1 MADTTTQAFIDNLI
15 TVIWNAEDPES
26 VTNEMVA
33 RVFDFLNKGYK
44 NLLTNNSAV
53 ATEQAERQ
61 AADAALQ
68 RTIDTLQL
76 ALQTV
81 TKTAKDAQE
90 AAATNRQSINLILG
104 RNASQAIE
112 NFNEILKFLEGVKDS
127 DSLVNLFDEI
137 RQRLDGFE
145 GEVERLDS
153 IDESHEDRITVL
165 EELYQVVKVYDTLEV
180 DTTTETGIYYYSS
193 SAASSNKNVLIVK
206 SSPGPNIVGGGQG
219 VVVAQ
224 YLFDSDGLKYR
235 TGSRSGRPGSVLIWG
250 EWQGVGQKGAGN
262 LINITELVPP
272 ANGFYDLASAIEAVP
287 ETHRALGRWIT
298 YRLGTGEWETKQFK
312 GSTLSQW
319 ETPGAWEDTG
329 GKGKITGIKLNN
341 QTVNPDA
348 EGVVNITV
356 DEVEVDGTL
365 SPTSTNPVQNNVIT
379 QEINTLKDKTVG
391 GIDPQM
397 NDDGT
402 EIHLAITNTAGVEI
416 AGCDIPVS
424 TGGGGG
430 EQGQTAKIVLTASV
444 DNPVIREGSPVKLN
458 ITYDHQYLGGDQGG
472 ESTGQRA
479 DIEITVKNGAVTTF
493 TTTLTDV
500 APGTLEPLD
509 VTSYIRSGTTDITVK
524 ASVIDPE
531 TGAKRTR
538 QATAQVR
545 AMTLALSSSYSL
557 ANTIAG
563 GGYGPYDTVA
573 IPFTVSGSGSKTVS
587 LYLDGKPFDTKVIN
601 KSGKTN
607 GSFTVPMAGLATGRH
622 NVQMVAELE
631 ASETLTLYSESVFI
645 DLLKS
650 DATGVA
656 PAPFIGAMIIFSD
669 GRIFE
674 GTDYLTPTL
683 EVGQFERLDFDFVVY
698 DPDTTPAEMAVYHDG
713 IASQRKVV
721 PRTVQKYTNRFTE
734 AGTEAM
740 MFKTGE
746 TEYHFNIEVV
756 ESSIDLVETTD
767 SLRVKLSA
775 AGRSNNE
782 GNPGVWEFENV
793 TTDFKGFDWSTNG
806 WTGDALRLTNGASI
820 VINDTPFAKDATATG
835 FTIEAELMCSN
846 VSDRE
851 GVVMECMAEGVGFQM
866 TTEQAK
872 IRVSGGQ
879 ELETKFA
886 PDIPLKIAFVVQSKA
901 DNRLLQLYVNGIRD
915 RALQYQAA
923 ASLMQMNPAKISVN
937 SDAAD
942 VELRNVRIYTRALN
956 DDEILSNYMVDR
968 QTADDMVLLFQKNDI
983 LNDETDEVDID
994 KLRAQGKA
1002 VMRIVGDVDLVNQTN
1017 NKKFEVQADVY
1028 YYSQYGKEY
1037 DFVARNIGLR
1047 IQGTSST
1054 TYPRKN
1060 YRLYFDRVDKYGAT
1074 LEVNGVNVPD
1084 MRYSFKPGARPV
1096 PIFCLKADFSDSS
1109 STHNTGGVR
1118 IVNEIFKRC
1127 GWLTPPQA
1135 AYKGDYD
1142 VRVGVDGFPINLFYD
1157 NDGSGVA
1164 KFLGKYNFN
1173 NEKADSGIVYG
1184 FEGIEGYN
1192 DEATLKGE
1200 RNKCIC
1206 VEFLNNSAA
1215 LCLFGTADM
1224 SNFDNELEFR
1234 FKPDKKWATADEE
1247 DRTAVRRL
1255 WEWIQS
1261 CKGNPA
1267 KFLREYK
1274 DYFGNEAPFAWYV
1287 LTNYFMAVDNRAKNM
1302 MFVTWDGLIW
1312 YIIPYDMD
1320 TLFGERNDSYLK
1332 FDYKID
1338 FDTIDESQGAYCFA
1352 GHDSVLW
1359 ELVRGCPDKLAEV
1372 ARTIRANMS
1381 TEYVLDVFNNQFMGE
1396 WCERIYNKDGEYKY
1410 ITPLLEQG
1418 RDYLYALQGSRYA
1431 HRTYTIVNRFNL
1443 LDSEYCAGTYRDDA
1457 FTVYFSYNF
1466 AADPRSLKITA
1477 AERFC
1482 FAYGYTN
1489 GEPTESGPDYRAEG
1503 PGDEITLKFYQNLII
1518 NDPQNVYG
1526 ASRIQ
1531 GLDLTSV
1538 SHAIVGT
1545 LNLNKCLRLRNLDV
1559 SCSTGQTQLTALIL
1573 DGCRNLRALD
1583 VNGLKGLTSLDLSQN
1598 KKLETLDASTTQLT
1612 NIIFAQGG
1620 TISEAKLPATVQ
1632 TLELRYLQNLAPSA
1646 LTFSGTP
1653 AVTRLVV
1660 DNCPLIDWEALLA
1673 RCPATTYLRV
1683 TGINTSGRGEL
1694 LRKFL
1699 TMKGVDENG
1708 NNVNT
1713 CRLVG
1718 TYQLTK
1724 YLEESEY
1731 NELTAHFPE
1740 LNIKQPE
1747 WTVIKYDETVSDGK
1761 NISNLDNETGYD
1773 YDNEFKPSAHVA
1785 AILAKRH
1792 RVMAKYTDEGEMTV
1806 CPLDDT
1812 DSRRYHDGTEAN
1824 LQGFNHATK
1833 ADEGDVMMYEP
1844 PRWCKGIDD
1853 FINRCHYDCF
1863 SSAKAITQPEGR
1875 KLHAEDMELRDHSA
1889 CRVSSTY
1896 GTLEACLSVYDDYR
1910 VYIAPVSGYKQ
1921 VRWPAV
1927 NSSVYGAVFLDA
1939 EDNVV
1944 GRAAANSGRMT
1955 EESYLFTSVPEGA
1968 VKIAFTCRRDVVFSF
1983 VWLTTSDQID
1993 AIEPDAWKTG
2003 DYLVAVNKAYYGNLQ
2018 IRSINGVSPT
2028 VSTSQSQFADY
2039 CRRRG
2044 KGFTLIT
2051 YNMHRDI
2058 ARLFWATYGNRD
2070 SSAVCGYGSGSNTTL
2085 TGLTAFLGM
2094 KDTIKNPSATLG
2106 AAGGWYYND
2115 TNTLRNAT
2123 SINALGYDNLWGNVA
2138 EWMEGVHSE
2147 YLVYHIADPDSDT
2160 ERKVKSGNV
2169 NDSWIIELH
2178 NGRFMDVVPVVLN
2191 GTETTHYGDKFWCSN
2206 SSARLVLR
2214 SSHNAHTYAG
2224 VSYAY
2229 ANHDSSYTHASCG
2242 SRLAFIGKIVY
2253 TLNVAAFLEAEAIA

>member
-1 MADTTTQAFIDNLI
+1 MADTTQTFIDNLI

-33 RVFDFLNKGYK
+33 RVFDYLNKGYK
-44 NLLTNNSAV
+44 DLLTNNSAV
-53 ATEQAERQ
+53 ATEKSERQ

-68 RTIDTLQL
+68 RTIDTVQL
-76 ALQTV
+76 ALSTV
-81 TKTAKDAQE
+81 QKTAESAQT

-104 RNASQAIE
+104 KNASQAIE
-112 NFNEILKFLEGVKDS
+112 NFNEILAFLEGVKDS
-127 DSLVNLFDEI
+127 DSLVNLLDEI
-137 RQRLDGFE
+137 RQRLDGFD

-153 IDESHEDRITVL
+153 IDEGHEDRITLL
-165 EELYQVVKVYDTLEV
+165 EELYKAIKVSDTL
-180 DTTTETGIYYYSS
+180 DMDATTETGIYYFSPS
-193 SAASSNKNVLIVK
+193 GVTIGNPKNILIVK
-206 SSPGPNIVGGGQG
+206 STPGLRIMGGGTALN
-219 VVVAQ
+219 VAQ
-224 YLFDSDGLKYR
+224 YLFDSDGLQYR
-235 TGSRSGRPGSVLIWG
+235 TGGKSGKPGDVLTWG

-262 LINITELVPP
+262 LINVTELVPL

-287 ETHRALGRWIT
+287 AVLRALGRWIT
-298 YRLGTGEWETKQFK
+298 YRISTSEWETKKFT

-319 ETPGAWEDTG
+319 ETPGAWEDAG

-341 QTVNPDA
+341 QEVAPDA
-348 EGVVNITV
+348 EGVVNITI
-356 DEVEVDGTL
+356 DEVEVDETL
-365 SPTSTNPVQNNVIT
+365 SETSTNPVQNNVIS
-379 QEINTLKDKTVG
+379 QKIAELEAKTVADLD
-391 GIDPQM
+391 ITL
-397 NDDGT
+397 NDDET
-402 EIHLAITNTAGVEI
+402 EAHIAILNSKRAEI
-416 AGCDIPVS
+416 AGGDIPVGK
-424 TGGGGG
+424 GGGSG
-430 EQGQTAKIVLTASV
+430 EQGQSAKIVLSASV
-444 DNPVIREGSPVKLN
+444 DNPVIREGSPVKLS

-493 TTTLTDV
+493 STTLTDV

-531 TGAKRTR
+531 TGTKRTR

-545 AMTLALSSSYSL
+545 AMTLALSSSYTL

-587 LYLDGKPFDTKVIN
+587 LYLDGQPFDTKVIN

-607 GSFTVPMAGLATGRH
+607 GSFTVPMAGLTTGRH

-645 DLLKS
+645 DLLK
-650 DATGVA
+650 ANAAGVA
-656 PAPFIGAMIIFSD
+656 PAPFIGAMIIFPD

-713 IASQRKVV
+713 LISQSITA
-721 PRTVQKYTNRFTE
+721 PRTVQKYTNRFT
-734 AGTEAM
+734 ASGTEAM

-756 ESSIDLVETTD
+756 ESSINLVETTD

-775 AGRSNNE
+775 SGRSNNE
-782 GNPGVWEFENV
+782 GNPGVWEFEDV
-793 TTDFKGFDWSTNG
+793 TTDFNGFDWSTNG

-886 PDIPLKIAFVVQSKA
+886 PDIPLKIAFVVQSKS

-923 ASLMQMNPAKISVN
+923 ASLMQMNPAKISVS

-942 VELRNVRIYTRALN
+942 VELRNIRIYDRALT

-968 QTADDMVLLFQKNDI
+968 QTVDEMVLLFEKNDI

-994 KLRAQGKA
+994 KLRAQGKS

-1017 NKKFEVQADVY
+1017 NKKFEVPVDVY
-1028 YYSQYGKEY
+1028 FYSQYGKEY

-1060 YRLYFDRVDKYGAT
+1060 YRLYFDRIDKYECT
-1074 LEVNGVNVPD
+1074 LEVNGVAVPD
-1084 MRYSFKPGARPV
+1084 MCYSFKPGARPV
-1096 PIFCLKADFSDSS
+1096 SIFCLKADFSDSS
-1109 STHNTGGVR
+1109 STHNTGAVR
-1118 IVNEIFKRC
+1118 IVNEVFKRC

-1157 NDGSGVA
+1157 NDGSGVS

-1192 DEATLKGE
+1192 DAEALNGA

-1206 VEFLNNSAA
+1206 LEFLNNSAA

-1224 SNFDNELEFR
+1224 TNFDNELEFR
-1234 FKPDKKWATADEE
+1234 FKADTKWADADP
-1247 DRTAVRRL
+1247 DDQAAVRRL
-1255 WEWIQS
+1255 WSWIQS

-1274 DYFGNEAPFAWYV
+1274 NYFGNEAPFAWYV

-1302 MFVTWDGLIW
+1302 MFVTWDGVIW

-1332 FDYKID
+1332 FDYMID
-1338 FDTIDESQGAYCFA
+1338 FDTVDESQGGAYCFA

-1381 TEYVLDVFNNQFMGE
+1381 TEYVLDVLNNQFMGA

-1410 ITPLLEQG
+1410 ITPLLEDG

-1457 FTVYFSYNF
+1457 FPVYFSYNF
-1466 AADPRSLKITA
+1466 AANPRTLKITA

-1482 FAYGYTN
+1482 FGYGMTN
-1489 GEPTESGPDYRAEG
+1489 GDPTVSGLRANG
-1503 PGDEITLKFYQNLII
+1503 QGDEITLTFSQNLIV
-1518 NDPQNVYG
+1518 NDPQNIYG

-1531 GLDLTSV
+1531 GLDLTNV

-1545 LNLNKCLRLRNLDV
+1545 LNLNKCLRLRSLDA
-1559 SCSTGQTQLTALIL
+1559 SCSEGQTTLTNMIL
-1573 DGCRNLRALD
+1573 ENCRNLRTLD
-1583 VNGLKGLTSLDLSQN
+1583 VNGLNGLSSLNLANN
-1598 KKLETLDASTTQLT
+1598 KKLETFDGETSKLT
-1612 NIIFAQGG
+1612 NVIFAQGG
-1620 TISEAKLPATVQ
+1620 KLSAAKLPATIQ
-1632 TLELRYLQNLAPSA
+1632 TLELRYLQDLAPDA
-1646 LTFSGTP
+1646 LTFAATP

-1660 DNCPLIDWEALLA
+1660 DNCPLIDWEALLT
-1673 RCPATTYLRV
+1673 RCPSTTYLRV

-1724 YLEESEY
+1724 YLPESEY
-1731 NELTAHFPE
+1731 TELTAHFPE
-1740 LNIKQPE
+1740 LNIRQPE

-1773 YDNEFKPSAHVA
+1773 YDNEFMPSAHVS

-1792 RVMAKYTDEGEMTV
+1792 KVMAKYTAEGEMTV
-1806 CPLDDT
+1806 CPLDDS

-1833 ADEGDVMMYEP
+1833 ADEGDVMMFEP
-1844 PRWCKGIDD
+1844 NRWCKGVDD

-1863 SSAKAITQPEGR
+1863 SSAKTVSQPEGR
-1875 KLHAEDMELRDHSA
+1875 KLHPEDMELRDRSA
-1889 CRVSSTY
+1889 CRVSSAY
-1896 GTLEACLSVYDDYR
+1896 ATLEACLTVYDDYR
-1910 VYIAPVSGYKQ
+1910 VYIAPVAGYKQ
-1921 VRWPAV
+1921 ARWPAV

-1939 EDNVV
+1939 EDKVV

-1955 EESYLFTSVPEGA
+1955 EESYLFASVPEGA
-1968 VKIAFTCRRDVVFSF
+1968 VKIAFTCRRDVAFSF
-1983 VWLTTSDQID
+1983 AWLTTSDQIE
-1993 AIEPDAWKTG
+1993 AIEPDAWQTG
-2003 DYLVAVNKAYYGNLQ
+2003 EYLVGVNKAYYGNLQ

-2028 VSTSQSQFADY
+2028 VSVSQSQFADY

-2058 ARLFWATYGNRD
+2058 ARLFWAKYGNRD

-2085 TGLTAFLGM
+2085 TGMTAFLGM
-2094 KDTIKNPSATLG
+2094 KDTIANPSAAIGT
-2106 AAGGWYYND
+2106 AGGYYYDD

-2169 NDSWIIELH
+2169 NDSWIVELH

-2191 GTETTHYGDKFWCSN
+2191 GTETTHYRDKFWCSN
-2206 SSARLVLR
+2206 SSARVVLR
-2214 SSHNAHTYAG
+2214 SGNNAYSNAG
-2224 VSYAY
+2224 VSYAL
-2229 ANHDSSYTHASCG
+2229 AVDDAASTNAWSG

>member
-1 MADTTTQAFIDNLI
+1 MAEVITQQAFIDNLI

-53 ATEQAERQ
+53 ATEKAERQ

-68 RTIDTLQL
+68 QTINTLNL

-81 TKTAKDAQE
+81 QTQAQN
-90 AAATNRQSINLILG
+90 ALQKATTNQTTINTILG
-104 RNASQAIE
+104 KNASQAIE
-112 NFNEILKFLEGVKDS
+112 SFNEIINFLEGIKDS
-127 DSLVNLFDEI
+127 DTLVNLLNQI
-137 RQRLDGFE
+137 RERLNALDAD
-145 GEVERLDS
+145 VERLDS
-153 IDESHEDRITVL
+153 IDEGFEDRISVL
-165 EELYQVVKVYDTLEV
+165 EELNEVINIPESLEIDSITKTGVYF
-180 DTTTETGIYYYSS
+180 YRA
-193 SAASSNKNVLIVK
+193 SAAEGRNILIVK
-206 SSPGPNIVGGGQG
+206 EAIGRNIIGGGQARAF
-219 VVVAQ
+219 AQ

-235 TGSRSGRPGSVLIWG
+235 TGGFSGKPGATTVWDD
-250 EWQGVGQKGAGN
+250 WQGVGQKGAGN

-287 ETHRALGRWIT
+287 STHRALGRWIT

-312 GSTLSQW
+312 GSTLTQW

-341 QTVNPDA
+341 KEIAPDS
-348 EGVVNITV
+348 EGVVNITI

-365 SPTSTNPVQNNVIT
+365 NDKSTNPVQNNVIT
-379 QEINTLKDKTVG
+379 QRLNELEAKTIAD
-391 GIDPQM
+391 IDISL
-397 NDDGT
+397 NDDQT
-402 EIHLAITNTAGVEI
+402 EAHISILNSSRNEI
-416 AGCDIPVS
+416 AGGDIPVG
-424 TGGGGG
+424 TGSGSG
-430 EQGQTAKIVLTASV
+430 EQGQTAKIVLSAYV

-458 ITYDHQYLGGDQGG
+458 IAYDHQYLGGDQGG

-479 DIEITVKNGAVTTF
+479 DIEINIKNGAVTTF
-493 TTTLTDV
+493 STKLTDV
-500 APGTLEPLD
+500 APGTLAPID

-538 QATAQVR
+538 QATAQVK

-557 ANTIAG
+557 ANSIAG

-573 IPFTVSGSGSKTVS
+573 IPFTVSGSGSKTIT
-587 LYLDGKPFDTKVIN
+587 LYLDGQPFDTKVIN

-607 GSFTVPMAGLATGRH
+607 GSFTVPMAGLSTGRH

-631 ASETLTLYSESVFI
+631 ASDTLTLYSESVFI

-650 DATGVA
+650 NAAGVA
-656 PAPFIGAMIIFSD
+656 PAPFIGTMITFPD

-674 GTDYLTPTL
+674 GSDYLNPTL

-698 DPDTTPAEMAVYHDG
+698 DPDSTPAEMSVLHEG
-713 IASQRKVV
+713 VITQRITAA
-721 PRTVQKYTNRFTE
+721 RTVQKYTNRFTE

-740 MFKTGE
+740 MFKTGD
-746 TEYHFNIEVV
+746 TEYNFYIDVV
-756 ESSIDLVETTD
+756 ESSINLVETTD
-767 SLRVKLSA
+767 SLRIKLSA

-782 GNPGVWEFENV
+782 GNPGVWEFGNV
-793 TTDFKGFDWSTNG
+793 TTEFNGFDWSSNG
-806 WTGDALRLTNGASI
+806 WTGDALRLTNGANI
-820 VINDTPFAKDATATG
+820 VINDTPFSQDATATG

-851 GVVMECMAEGVGFQM
+851 GVVMECMAEGVGFKM
-866 TTEQAK
+866 TTEQAVM
-872 IRVSGGQ
+872 RVSGGQ
-879 ELETKFA
+879 EIETKFA
-886 PDIPLKIAFVVQSKA
+886 PDIPIKIAFVVESKSE
-901 DNRLLQLYVNGIRD
+901 NRLLQLYVNGIRD

-923 ASLMQMNPAKISVN
+923 ASLMQMNPAKIRVD

-942 VELRNVRIYTRALN
+942 VELRNIRIYNRALT

-968 QTADDMVLLFQKNDI
+968 PTADEMVLLFQKNDV
-983 LNDETDEVDID
+983 LNDETDEIDID

-1017 NKKFEVQADVY
+1017 NKKFEVPVDVY
-1028 YYSQYGKEY
+1028 YYSPYGKEY

-1060 YRLYFDRVDKYGAT
+1060 YRLYFYRPQNGCT
-1074 LEVNGVNVPD
+1074 LEVNGVVVPD
-1084 MRYSFKPGARPV
+1084 MCYSFKPGARPV

-1109 STHNTGGVR
+1109 STHNTGAVR
-1118 IVNEIFKRC
+1118 IVNEVYKRC

-1142 VRVGVDGFPINLFYD
+1142 VRVGIDGFPLDLFYD

-1192 DEATLKGE
+1192 DEATLNGQ

-1206 VEFLNNSAA
+1206 LEFLNNSAA

-1224 SNFDNELEFR
+1224 TNFDNELEFR
-1234 FKPDKKWATADEE
+1234 FKADTKWADAHPD
-1247 DRTAVRRL
+1247 DQAAVRRL
-1255 WEWIQS
+1255 WTWIQS

-1274 DYFGNEAPFAWYV
+1274 NYFGNEAPFAWYV

-1320 TLFGERNDSYLK
+1320 TLFGVRNDSYLK
-1332 FDYKID
+1332 FDYMID
-1338 FDTIDESQGAYCFA
+1338 FDTVDESQGGAYCFA

-1359 ELVRGCPDKLAEV
+1359 ELVRGCPEKLAEV

-1381 TEYVLDVFNNQFMGE
+1381 TEYVLDVLNNQFMGE
-1396 WCERIYNKDGEYKY
+1396 WCERIYNKDGEFKY
-1410 ITPLLEQG
+1410 ITPLLEEG

-1457 FTVYFSYNF
+1457 FPVYFSYNF
-1466 AADPRSLKITA
+1466 AANPRNMKITA

-1482 FAYGYTN
+1482 FGYGMTN
-1489 GEPTESGPDYRAEG
+1489 GDPTVSGLRANG
-1503 PGDEITLKFYQNLII
+1503 QGDEITLTFNQNLIV
-1518 NDPQNVYG
+1518 NDPQNIYG

-1531 GLDLTSV
+1531 GLDLTNV
-1538 SHAIVGT
+1538 AHAIVGT
-1545 LNLNKCLRLRNLDV
+1545 LNLNKCIRLRNLDL
-1559 SCSTGQTQLTALIL
+1559 SCSDGATTLTNMVVEN
-1573 DGCRNLRALD
+1573 CRNLRTLN
-1583 VNGLKGLTSLDLSQN
+1583 VNGQNGLTSLNLSQN
-1598 KKLETLDASTTQLT
+1598 KKLETLNATNSHLT
-1612 NIIFAQGG
+1612 NVLFAQGG
-1620 TISEAKLPATVQ
+1620 KLTEAKLPATIQ
-1632 TLELRYLQNLAPSA
+1632 TLELRYLQNLAPSG
-1646 LTFSGTP
+1646 LIFSGTP

-1660 DNCPLIDWEALLA
+1660 DNCPLIDWQDLLTS
-1673 RCPATTYLRV
+1673 CPATTYLRV
-1683 TGINTSGRGEL
+1683 TGINETGRGEL

-1724 YLEESEY
+1724 YLEEAEY
-1731 NELTAHFPE
+1731 NQLAAHFPE

-1747 WTVIKYDETVSDGK
+1747 WTVIKFDETVSDGE

-1773 YDNEFKPSAHVA
+1773 YDNQFQPSAHVL
-1785 AILAKRH
+1785 AILKKRH
-1792 RVMAKYTDEGEMTV
+1792 RVMAKYTAQGEMTV

-1833 ADEGDVMMYEP
+1833 ADEGDVMMFEP
-1844 PRWCKGIDD
+1844 KRWCKGIDD
-1853 FINRCHYDCF
+1853 FINRCHYHCY
-1863 SSAKAITQPEGR
+1863 SSLKAVSQPEGR
-1875 KLHAEDMELRDHSA
+1875 KLFAEDLQLYDRSA
-1889 CRVSSTY
+1889 CRVSSAY
-1896 GTLEACLSVYDDYR
+1896 GTLEACMTVYDDYR
-1910 VYIAPVSGYKQ
+1910 VYVAPVAGYRQ

-1939 EDNVV
+1939 DNKVV

-1955 EESYLFTSVPEGA
+1955 EESYLFTSIPEGA
-1968 VKIAFTCRRDVVFSF
+1968 VKIAFTCRRDVQFSF
-1983 VWLTTSDQID
+1983 VWLTTSGLVQD
-1993 AIEPDAWKTG
+1993 IEPDAWG
-2003 DYLVAVNKAYYGNLQ
+2003 NDDYLAAVYKAHYGNLQ
-2018 IRSINGVSPT
+2018 IRSISGVTPT
-2028 VSTSQSQFADY
+2028 VSTSQSQFANY
-2039 CRRRG
+2039 CRNRG
-2044 KGFTLIT
+2044 EGFTLIT
-2051 YNMHRDI
+2051 YAMHRDI
-2058 ARLFWATYGNRD
+2058 ACLFWATYGNRD
-2070 SSAVCGYGSGSNTTL
+2070 SSGVCGYGSGSNTTP
-2085 TGLTAFLGM
+2085 TGYTNFLGM

-2106 AAGGWYYND
+2106 ASGGWYYDD
-2115 TNTLRNAT
+2115 TNTIKNAT
-2123 SINALGYDNLWGNVA
+2123 SINALGYENLWGNVS

-2147 YLVYHIADPDSDT
+2147 YWVYHISDHNSDT
-2160 ERKVKSGNV
+2160 ERKVKSATIS
-2169 NDSWIIELH
+2169 DSWIVEVH
-2178 NGRFMDVVPVVLN
+2178 NGRFMDVVPVVVQ
-2191 GTETTHYGDKFWCSN
+2191 GTETTHYGDKFWGQN
-2206 SSARLVLR
+2206 SSARVVLR
-2214 SSHNAHTYAG
+2214 SSSHAYTFAG

-2229 ANHDSSYTHASCG
+2229 ANYDSSCTHAHYG

>member
-1 MADTTTQAFIDNLI
+1 MADTTQTFIDNLI

-33 RVFDFLNKGYK
+33 RVFDYLNKGYK
-44 NLLTNNSAV
+44 DLLTNNSAV
-53 ATEQAERQ
+53 ATEKSERE

-68 RTIDTLQL
+68 RTIDTVQL
-76 ALQTV
+76 AISAIK
-81 TKTAKDAQE
+81 KTAEDAQT

-104 RNASQAIE
+104 KNASQAIE
-112 NFNEILKFLEGVKDS
+112 NFNEILAFLEGVKDS
-127 DSLVNLFDEI
+127 DSLVNLLDEI
-137 RQRLDGFE
+137 RQRLDGFD

-153 IDESHEDRITVL
+153 IDEGHEDRITLL
-165 EELYQVVKVYDTLEV
+165 EELYKAIKVSDTL
-180 DTTTETGIYYYSS
+180 DIDATTETGVYYFSPANS
-193 SAASSNKNVLIVK
+193 SATKNILIVK
-206 SSPGPNIVGGGQG
+206 SSPGPNIIGGGQAIS
-219 VVVAQ
+219 VAQ
-224 YLFDSDGLKYR
+224 YLFDSDGLQYR
-235 TGSRSGRPGSVLIWG
+235 TGGRSGRPGSVLTWG

-262 LINITELVPP
+262 LINVTELVPL

-287 ETHRALGRWIT
+287 AVLRALGRWIT
-298 YRLGTGEWETKQFK
+298 YRINANEWETKMFI

-341 QTVNPDA
+341 QEIAPDA
-348 EGVVNITV
+348 EGVVNITI
-356 DEVEVDGTL
+356 DEVEVDETL
-365 SPTSTNPVQNNVIT
+365 SDSSTNPVQNNVIS
-379 QEINTLKDKTVG
+379 QKIAELEAKTVA
-391 GIDPQM
+391 DLDVTL
-397 NDDGT
+397 NDDQT
-402 EIHLAITNTAGVEI
+402 EAHISILNSKRDEI
-416 AGCDIPVS
+416 AGADIPVGS
-424 TGGGGG
+424 GGGSG
-430 EQGQTAKIVLTASV
+430 EQGQSAKIVLSVSV
-444 DNPVIREGSPVKLN
+444 DNPVIREGNPVKLS
-458 ITYDHQYLGGDQGG
+458 ISYDHQYLGGDQGG

-493 TTTLTDV
+493 STTLTDV
-500 APGTLEPLD
+500 APGNLEPLD
-509 VTSYIRSGTTDITVK
+509 LTSYIRSGTTDITVK

-545 AMTLALSSSYSL
+545 ALTLALSSSYTL

-563 GGYGPYDTVA
+563 GGYKPNETVA

-587 LYLDGKPFDTKVIN
+587 LYLDGRPFDTKVIN

-607 GSFTVPMAGLATGRH
+607 GSFTVPMTGLSTGRH

-631 ASETLTLYSESVFI
+631 ASDALTLYSESVFI
-645 DLLKS
+645 DLLK
-650 DATGVA
+650 ANALGEA
-656 PAPFIGAMIIFSD
+656 PAPFIGAMIIFPD

-683 EVGQFERLDFDFVVY
+683 EIGQFERLDFDFVVY

-713 IASQRKVV
+713 LISQSITA
-721 PRTVQKYTNRFTE
+721 PRTVQKYTNRFT
-734 AGTEAM
+734 ASGTEAM

-756 ESSIDLVETTD
+756 ESSINLVETTD

-775 AGRSNNE
+775 SGRSNNE
-782 GNPGVWEFENV
+782 GNPGVWDFENV
-793 TTDFKGFDWSTNG
+793 TTDFNGFDWSTNG

-851 GVVMECMAEGVGFQM
+851 GVVMECMSEGVGFQM

-886 PDIPLKIAFVVQSKA
+886 PDIPLKIAFVVQSKS

-923 ASLMQMNPAKISVN
+923 ASLMQMNPAKISVS

-942 VELRNVRIYTRALN
+942 VELRNIRIYGRALT

-968 QTADDMVLLFQKNDI
+968 QTVDEMVLLFEKNDI

-994 KLRAQGKA
+994 KLRAQGKS

-1017 NKKFEVQADVY
+1017 NKKFEVPVDVY
-1028 YYSQYGKEY
+1028 FYSQYGKEY

-1054 TYPRKN
+1054 IYARKN
-1060 YRLYFDRVDKYGAT
+1060 YRLYFDRLQNGCT
-1074 LEVNGVNVPD
+1074 LEVNGVAVPD
-1084 MRYSFKPGARPV
+1084 MCYSFKPGARPV

-1109 STHNTGGVR
+1109 STHNTGAVR
-1118 IVNEIFKRC
+1118 IVNEVFKRC

-1157 NDGSGVA
+1157 NDGSGVS

-1192 DEATLKGE
+1192 DAATLNGA

-1206 VEFLNNSAA
+1206 LEFLNNSAA

-1224 SNFDNELEFR
+1224 SNFDDELEFR
-1234 FKPDKKWATADEE
+1234 FKADTKWADADP
-1247 DRTAVRRL
+1247 DDQAAVRRL
-1255 WEWIQS
+1255 WSWIQS

-1274 DYFGNEAPFAWYV
+1274 NYFGNEAPFAWYA

-1332 FDYKID
+1332 FDYMID
-1338 FDTIDESQGAYCFA
+1338 FDTVDESQGGAYCFA

-1381 TEYVLDVFNNQFMGE
+1381 TEYVLDVLNNQFMGA

-1410 ITPLLEQG
+1410 ITPLLEDG

-1457 FTVYFSYNF
+1457 FPVYFSYNF
-1466 AADPRSLKITA
+1466 AANPRSLKITA

-1482 FAYGYTN
+1482 FGYGMTN
-1489 GEPTESGPDYRAEG
+1489 GDPTVSGLRANG
-1503 PGDEITLKFYQNLII
+1503 QGDEITLTFSQNLIV
-1518 NDPQNVYG
+1518 NDPQNIYG

-1531 GLDLTSV
+1531 GLDLTNV

-1545 LNLNKCLRLRNLDV
+1545 LNLNKCLRLRSLDA
-1559 SCSTGQTQLTALIL
+1559 SCTEGQTTLTNMIL
-1573 DGCRNLRALD
+1573 ESCRNLRSLN
-1583 VNGLKGLTSLDLSQN
+1583 VNGLNGLTSLNLANN
-1598 KKLETLDASTTQLT
+1598 KKLETFDGT
-1612 NIIFAQGG
+1612 NSKITNVMFAQGG
-1620 TISEAKLPATVQ
+1620 KLSSAKLPATIQ
-1632 TLELRYLQNLAPSA
+1632 TLELRYLQDLAPDA
-1646 LTFSGTP
+1646 LTFAGTP

-1660 DNCPLIDWEALLA
+1660 DNCRLIDWETLLT
-1673 RCPATTYLRV
+1673 RCPSTTYLRV

-1724 YLEESEY
+1724 YLPETEY

-1740 LNIKQPE
+1740 LNIRQPE
-1747 WTVIKYDETVSDGK
+1747 WTVIKYDETVSDSK

-1773 YDNEFKPSAHVA
+1773 YDNEYKPSAHIS

-1792 RVMAKYTDEGEMTV
+1792 RVMAKYTAEGEMTV

-1824 LQGFNHATK
+1824 LQGFNHSTK

-1863 SSAKAITQPEGR
+1863 SSAKTVSQPEGR
-1875 KLHAEDMELRDHSA
+1875 KLFAEDMELHDRSA
-1889 CRVSSTY
+1889 CRVSSAY
-1896 GTLEACLSVYDDYR
+1896 ATLEACLTVYDDYR
-1910 VYIAPVSGYKQ
+1910 VFITPISGYRQ

-1955 EESYLFTSVPEGA
+1955 EESYLFATIPEGA

-1983 VWLTTSDQID
+1983 AWLTTSDQID
-1993 AIEPDAWKTG
+1993 AIEPDAWTTG
-2003 DYLVAVNKAYYGNLQ
+2003 DYLTGVNKAYYGNLQ
-2018 IRSINGVSPT
+2018 IRSINGVTPT

-2058 ARLFWATYGNRD
+2058 GRLFWATYGNRD

-2094 KDTIKNPSATLG
+2094 KDTIRNPSAALG
-2106 AAGGWYYND
+2106 ASGGYYYDD

-2160 ERKVKSGNV
+2160 ERKVKSGTV
-2169 NDSWIIELH
+2169 NDSWIVELH

-2206 SSARLVLR
+2206 SSARVVLR
-2214 SSHNAHTYAG
+2214 SSSLAYTNAG
-2224 VSYAY
+2224 VSYALTSY
-2229 ANHDSSYTHASCG
+2229 ASSDTNPNDG

>member
-1 MADTTTQAFIDNLI
+1 MADTTQTFIDNLI

-33 RVFDFLNKGYK
+33 RVFDYLNKGYK
-44 NLLTNNSAV
+44 DLLTNNSAV
-53 ATEQAERQ
+53 ATEKSERQ

-68 RTIDTLQL
+68 RTIDTVQL
-76 ALQTV
+76 ALSTV
-81 TKTAKDAQE
+81 QKTAESAQT

-104 RNASQAIE
+104 KNASQAIE
-112 NFNEILKFLEGVKDS
+112 NFNEILAFLEGVKDS
-127 DSLVNLFDEI
+127 DSLVNLLDEI
-137 RQRLDGFE
+137 RQRLDGFD

-153 IDESHEDRITVL
+153 IDEGHEDRITLL
-165 EELYQVVKVYDTLEV
+165 EELYNAIKVSETL
-180 DTTTETGIYYYSS
+180 DMDATTETGIYYFSP
-193 SAASSNKNVLIVK
+193 SAATIGSPKNILIVK
-206 SSPGPNIVGGGQG
+206 STPGLRLVGGGTSLK
-219 VVVAQ
+219 VAQ
-224 YLFDSDGLKYR
+224 YLFDSDGLQYR
-235 TGSRSGRPGSVLIWG
+235 TGGKSGRPGDAMTWG
-250 EWQGVGQKGAGN
+250 DWQGVGQKGAGN
-262 LINITELVPP
+262 LINVTELVPL

-287 ETHRALGRWIT
+287 AVLRALGRWIT
-298 YRLGTGEWETKQFK
+298 YRISTSEWETKKFT

-319 ETPGAWEDTG
+319 ETPGAWEDAG

-341 QTVNPDA
+341 QEVAPDA
-348 EGVVNITV
+348 EGVVNITI
-356 DEVEVDGTL
+356 DEVEVDETL
-365 SPTSTNPVQNNVIT
+365 SETSTNPVQNNVIS
-379 QEINTLKDKTVG
+379 QKIAELEAKTVADLD
-391 GIDPQM
+391 ITL
-397 NDDGT
+397 NDDET
-402 EIHLAITNTAGVEI
+402 EAHIAILNSKRAEI
-416 AGCDIPVS
+416 AGGDIPVGK
-424 TGGGGG
+424 GGGSG
-430 EQGQTAKIVLTASV
+430 EQGQSAKIVLSASV
-444 DNPVIREGSPVKLN
+444 DNPVIREGSPVKLS
-458 ITYDHQYLGGDQGG
+458 ISYDHQYLGGDQGG

-545 AMTLALSSSYSL
+545 AMTLALSSSYTL

-587 LYLDGKPFDTKVIN
+587 LYLDGQPFDTKVIN

-607 GSFTVPMAGLATGRH
+607 GSFTVPMAGLTTGRH

-645 DLLKS
+645 DLLK
-650 DATGVA
+650 ANAAGVA
-656 PAPFIGAMIIFSD
+656 PAPFIGAMIIFPD

-713 IASQRKVV
+713 LISQSITA
-721 PRTVQKYTNRFTE
+721 PRTVQKYTNRFT
-734 AGTEAM
+734 ASGTEAM

-756 ESSIDLVETTD
+756 ESSINLVETTD

-775 AGRSNNE
+775 SGRSNNE
-782 GNPGVWEFENV
+782 GNPGVWDFEDV
-793 TTDFKGFDWSTNG
+793 TTEFKGFDWSTNG

-851 GVVMECMAEGVGFQM
+851 GVVMECMTEGVGFQM

-942 VELRNVRIYTRALN
+942 VELRNVRIYDRALT

-968 QTADDMVLLFQKNDI
+968 QTVDEMVLLFQKNDI

-994 KLRAQGKA
+994 KLRAQGKS

-1017 NKKFEVQADVY
+1017 NKKFEVPVDVY
-1028 YYSQYGKEY
+1028 FYSQYGKEY

-1060 YRLYFDRVDKYGAT
+1060 YRLYFDRLQNGCT
-1074 LEVNGVNVPD
+1074 LEVNGVAVPD
-1084 MRYSFKPGARPV
+1084 MCYSFKPGARPV

-1109 STHNTGGVR
+1109 STHNTGAVR
-1118 IVNEIFKRC
+1118 IVNEIYKRC

-1157 NDGSGVA
+1157 NDGSGVS

-1192 DEATLKGE
+1192 DAAALNGE

-1206 VEFLNNSAA
+1206 LEFLNNSAA

-1224 SNFDNELEFR
+1224 TNFDDELEFR
-1234 FKPDKKWATADEE
+1234 FKADTKWKDAHPDDQA
-1247 DRTAVRRL
+1247 AVRRL
-1255 WEWIQS
+1255 WSWIQS

-1274 DYFGNEAPFAWYV
+1274 NYFGNEAPFVWYV

-1302 MFVTWDGLIW
+1302 MFVTWDGVIW

-1332 FDYKID
+1332 FDYMID
-1338 FDTIDESQGAYCFA
+1338 FDTVDESQGGAYCFA

-1381 TEYVLDVFNNQFMGE
+1381 TEYVLDVLNNQIMGA

-1410 ITPLLEQG
+1410 ITPLLEDG

-1457 FTVYFSYNF
+1457 FPVYFSYNF
-1466 AADPRSLKITA
+1466 AANPRTLKITA

-1482 FAYGYTN
+1482 FGYGMTN
-1489 GEPTESGPDYRAEG
+1489 GDPTVSGLRANG
-1503 PGDEITLKFYQNLII
+1503 QGDEITLTFSQNLIV
-1518 NDPQNVYG
+1518 NDPQNIYG

-1531 GLDLTSV
+1531 GLDLTNV

-1545 LNLNKCLRLRNLDV
+1545 LNLNKCLRLRTLDA
-1559 SCSTGQTQLTALIL
+1559 SCSEGQTTLTNMIVEN
-1573 DGCRNLRALD
+1573 CRNLRSLD
-1583 VNGLKGLTSLDLSQN
+1583 VSGLNGLSSLNLANN
-1598 KKLETLDASTTQLT
+1598 KKLETFDGATSKLT
-1612 NIIFAQGG
+1612 NVIFAQGG
-1620 TISEAKLPATVQ
+1620 KLSAAKLPATIQ
-1632 TLELRYLQNLAPSA
+1632 TLELRYLQELAPDA
-1646 LTFSGTP
+1646 LTFAATP

-1660 DNCPLIDWEALLA
+1660 DNCPLIDWEALLT
-1673 RCPATTYLRV
+1673 RCPSTTYLRV

-1724 YLEESEY
+1724 YLPEAEY
-1731 NELTAHFPE
+1731 KELTEHFPE
-1740 LNIKQPE
+1740 LNIRQPE

-1773 YDNEFKPSAHVA
+1773 YDNEFKPSAHVS

-1792 RVMAKYTDEGEMTV
+1792 RVMAKYTAEGEMTV
-1806 CPLDDT
+1806 CPLDDS
-1812 DSRRYHDGTEAN
+1812 DSRHYHDGTEAN
-1824 LQGFNHATK
+1824 LQGFNHPTK
-1833 ADEGDVMMYEP
+1833 SDEGDVMMYEP
-1844 PRWCKGIDD
+1844 NRWCKGIDD

-1863 SSAKAITQPEGR
+1863 SSAKTVSQPEGR
-1875 KLHAEDMELRDHSA
+1875 KLHPEDMELRDRSA
-1889 CRVSSTY
+1889 CRVSSAY
-1896 GTLEACLSVYDDYR
+1896 ATLEACLTVYDDYR
-1910 VYIAPVSGYKQ
+1910 VYIAPVVGYRQ
-1921 VRWPAV
+1921 ARWPAV

-1939 EDNVV
+1939 DNKVV

-1955 EESYLFTSVPEGA
+1955 EESYLFASVPEGA
-1968 VKIAFTCRRDVVFSF
+1968 VKIAFTCRRDVEFSF

-1993 AIEPDAWKTG
+1993 AIEPDAWQTG
-2003 DYLVAVNKAYYGNLQ
+2003 EYLVGVDKAYYGNLQ

-2028 VSTSQSQFADY
+2028 VSVSQSQFADY

-2044 KGFTLIT
+2044 TGFTLIT

-2058 ARLFWATYGNRD
+2058 ARLFWAKYGNRD

-2094 KDTIKNPSATLG
+2094 KDTIANPSAAIGT
-2106 AAGGWYYND
+2106 AGGYYYDD

-2169 NDSWIIELH
+2169 NDSWIVELH
-2178 NGRFMDVVPVVLN
+2178 NGRFMDVVPVILN

-2206 SSARLVLR
+2206 SSARVVLR
-2214 SSHNAHTYAG
+2214 SSVNAVTSAG
-2224 VSYAY
+2224 VSYANASSDA
-2229 ANHDSSYTHASCG
+2229 ANTNAWSG

>member
-1 MADTTTQAFIDNLI
+1 MADTTQTFIDNLI

-33 RVFDFLNKGYK
+33 RVFDYLNKGYK
-44 NLLTNNSAV
+44 DLLTNNSAV
-53 ATEQAERQ
+53 ATEKSERE

-68 RTIDTLQL
+68 RTIDTVQL
-76 ALQTV
+76 AISAV
-81 TKTAKDAQE
+81 KKTAEDAQT

-104 RNASQAIE
+104 KNASQAIE
-112 NFNEILKFLEGVKDS
+112 NFNEILAFLEGVKDS
-127 DSLVNLFDEI
+127 DSLVNLLDEI
-137 RQRLDGFE
+137 RQRLDGFD

-153 IDESHEDRITVL
+153 IDEGHEDRITLL
-165 EELYQVVKVYDTLEV
+165 EELYKAIKVSDTL
-180 DTTTETGIYYYSS
+180 DIDATTETGVYYFSPANS
-193 SAASSNKNVLIVK
+193 SATKNILIVK
-206 SSPGPNIVGGGQG
+206 SSPGPNIIGGGQAIS
-219 VVVAQ
+219 VAQ

-235 TGSRSGRPGSVLIWG
+235 TGGRSGRPGTVLTWG

-262 LINITELVPP
+262 LINVTELVPL

-287 ETHRALGRWIT
+287 AVLRALGRWIT
-298 YRLGTGEWETKQFK
+298 YRINANEWETKMFI

-341 QTVNPDA
+341 QEIAPDA
-348 EGVVNITV
+348 EGVVNITI
-356 DEVEVDGTL
+356 DEVEVDETL
-365 SPTSTNPVQNNVIT
+365 SDSSTNPVQNNVIS
-379 QEINTLKDKTVG
+379 QRIAELEAKTVA
-391 GIDPQM
+391 DLDVTL
-397 NDDGT
+397 NDDQT
-402 EIHLAITNTAGVEI
+402 EAHISILNSKRDEI
-416 AGCDIPVS
+416 AGADIPVGS
-424 TGGGGG
+424 GGGSG
-430 EQGQTAKIVLTASV
+430 EQGQSAKIVLSVSV
-444 DNPVIREGSPVKLN
+444 DNPVIREGNPVKLS
-458 ITYDHQYLGGDQGG
+458 ISYDHQYLGGDQGG

-493 TTTLTDV
+493 STTLTDV
-500 APGTLEPLD
+500 APGNLEPLD
-509 VTSYIRSGTTDITVK
+509 LTSYIRSGTTDITVK

-545 AMTLALSSSYSL
+545 ALTLALSSSYTL

-563 GGYGPYDTVA
+563 GGYKPNETVA

-587 LYLDGKPFDTKVIN
+587 LYLDGRPFDTKVIN

-607 GSFTVPMAGLATGRH
+607 GSFTVPMTGLSTGRH

-631 ASETLTLYSESVFI
+631 ASDTLTLYSESVFI
-645 DLLKS
+645 DLLK
-650 DATGVA
+650 ANALGEA
-656 PAPFIGAMIIFSD
+656 PAPFIGTMIIFPD

-683 EVGQFERLDFDFVVY
+683 EIGQFERLDFDFVVY

-713 IASQRKVV
+713 LISQSITA
-721 PRTVQKYTNRFTE
+721 PRTVQKYTNRFT
-734 AGTEAM
+734 ASGTEAM

-756 ESSIDLVETTD
+756 ESSINLVETTD

-775 AGRSNNE
+775 SGRSNNE
-782 GNPGVWEFENV
+782 GNPGVWDFENV
-793 TTDFKGFDWSTNG
+793 TTYFNGFDWSTNG

-851 GVVMECMAEGVGFQM
+851 GVVMECMSEGVGFQM

-886 PDIPLKIAFVVQSKA
+886 PDIPLKIAFVVQSKS

-923 ASLMQMNPAKISVN
+923 ASLMQMNPAKISVS

-942 VELRNVRIYTRALN
+942 VELRNIRIYDRALT

-968 QTADDMVLLFQKNDI
+968 QTVDEMVLLFEKNDI

-994 KLRAQGKA
+994 KLRAQGKS

-1017 NKKFEVQADVY
+1017 NKKFEVPVDVY
-1028 YYSQYGKEY
+1028 FYSQYGKEY

-1060 YRLYFDRVDKYGAT
+1060 YRLYFDRLPNGST
-1074 LEVNGVNVPD
+1074 LEVNGVAVPD
-1084 MRYSFKPGARPV
+1084 MCYSFKPGARPV

-1109 STHNTGGVR
+1109 STHNTGAVR
-1118 IVNEIFKRC
+1118 IVNEVFKRC

-1157 NDGSGVA
+1157 NDGSGVS

-1192 DEATLKGE
+1192 DAAALNGA

-1206 VEFLNNSAA
+1206 LEFLNNSAA

-1224 SNFDNELEFR
+1224 SNFDDELEFR
-1234 FKPDKKWATADEE
+1234 FKADTKWADADP
-1247 DRTAVRRL
+1247 DDQAAVRRL
-1255 WEWIQS
+1255 WSWIQS

-1274 DYFGNEAPFAWYV
+1274 NYFGNEAPFAWYA

-1332 FDYKID
+1332 FDYMID
-1338 FDTIDESQGAYCFA
+1338 FDTVDESQGGAYCFA

-1381 TEYVLDVFNNQFMGE
+1381 TEYVLDVLNNQFMGA

-1410 ITPLLEQG
+1410 ITPLLEDG

-1457 FTVYFSYNF
+1457 FPVYFSYNF
-1466 AADPRSLKITA
+1466 AANPRSLKITA

-1482 FAYGYTN
+1482 FGYGMTN
-1489 GEPTESGPDYRAEG
+1489 GDPTVSGLRANG
-1503 PGDEITLKFYQNLII
+1503 QGDEITLTFSQNLIV
-1518 NDPQNVYG
+1518 NDPQNIYG

-1531 GLDLTSV
+1531 GLDLTNV

-1545 LNLNKCLRLRNLDV
+1545 LNLNKCLRLRSLDA
-1559 SCSTGQTQLTALIL
+1559 SCTEGQTTLTNMIL
-1573 DGCRNLRALD
+1573 ESCRNLRSLN
-1583 VNGLKGLTSLDLSQN
+1583 VNGLNGLTSLNLANN
-1598 KKLETLDASTTQLT
+1598 KKLETFDGANSKIT
-1612 NIIFAQGG
+1612 NVMFAQGG
-1620 TISEAKLPATVQ
+1620 KLSSAKLPATIQ
-1632 TLELRYLQNLAPSA
+1632 TLELRYLQNLAPDA
-1646 LTFSGTP
+1646 LTFAGTP

-1660 DNCPLIDWEALLA
+1660 DNCRLIDWEALLT
-1673 RCPATTYLRV
+1673 RCPSTTYLRV

-1724 YLEESEY
+1724 YLPETEY

-1740 LNIKQPE
+1740 LNIRQPE

-1773 YDNEFKPSAHVA
+1773 YDNEFVPSAHVS

-1792 RVMAKYTDEGEMTV
+1792 RVMAKYTAEGEMTV
-1806 CPLDDT
+1806 CPLDDS

-1844 PRWCKGIDD
+1844 NRWCKGIDD

-1863 SSAKAITQPEGR
+1863 SSAKTVSQPEGR
-1875 KLHAEDMELRDHSA
+1875 KLSAEDMELRDRSA
-1889 CRVSSTY
+1889 CRVSSAY
-1896 GTLEACLSVYDDYR
+1896 ATLEACLTVYDDYR
-1910 VYIAPVSGYKQ
+1910 VFIAPVSGYRQ

-1939 EDNVV
+1939 EDKVV

-1983 VWLTTSDQID
+1983 AWLTTSDQID
-1993 AIEPDAWKTG
+1993 AIEPDAWQTG
-2003 DYLVAVNKAYYGNLQ
+2003 EYLVGVNKAYYGNLQ

-2058 ARLFWATYGNRD
+2058 ARLFWAKYGNRD

-2094 KDTIKNPSATLG
+2094 KDTIKNPSAALG
-2106 AAGGWYYND
+2106 ASGGYYYDD

-2123 SINALGYDNLWGNVA
+2123 SINALGYDNLWGNVS

-2169 NDSWIIELH
+2169 NDSWIVELH

-2206 SSARLVLR
+2206 SSARVVLR
-2214 SSHNAHTYAG
+2214 SSDHAFTNAG
-2224 VSYAY
+2224 VSCASAY
-2229 ANHDSSYTHASCG
+2229 DDAADSSAWNG

>member
-1 MADTTTQAFIDNLI
+1 MADTTQQFIDNLI

-44 NLLTNNSAV
+44 DLLTNNSAV
-53 ATEQAERQ
+53 ATEKAERQ

-81 TKTAKDAQE
+81 TRTASDAQT
-90 AAATNRQSINLILG
+90 AAATNRTAINNLLG
-104 RNASQAIE
+104 KNASTAIE
-112 NFNEILKFLEGVKDS
+112 NFNEIITFLNGVKDS
-127 DSLVNLFDEI
+127 DSLVALLSAIDERITENAKKIREQGYSITDLQYKTELLEAGFKVEDNGYNLNALTEAGFYFLEGPTDEI
-137 RQRLDGFE
+137 
-145 GEVERLDS
+145 
-153 IDESHEDRITVL
+153 
-165 EELYQVVKVYDTLEV
+165 
-180 DTTTETGIYYYSS
+180 
-193 SAASSNKNVLIVK
+193 LIVYRYA
-206 SSPGPNIVGGGQG
+206 GPNAVGKPTTYHF
-219 VVVAQ
+219 VQ
-224 YLFDSDGLKYR
+224 YLFTAGGLKFR
-235 TGSRSGRPGSVLIWG
+235 NGKAADLTAAAEW
-250 EWQGVGQKGAGN
+250 EDWQGVGQKGAGN
-262 LINITELVPP
+262 LINVTELVPP
-272 ANGFYDLASAIEAVP
+272 ENGFYDLQAAIEAVP
-287 ETHRALGRWIT
+287 ATHRALGRWIT
-298 YRLGTGEWETKQFK
+298 YRLGTGDWETKQFK
-312 GSTLSQW
+312 GSTLTQW
-319 ETPGAWEDTG
+319 EKAESWEDTG
-329 GKGKITGIKLNN
+329 GKGTITGIKLNN
-341 QTVNPDA
+341 IPVNPDA
-348 EGVVNITV
+348 EGIVNITV
-356 DEVEVDGTL
+356 DEVEVDETL
-365 SPTSTNPVQNNVIT
+365 NDKSTNPVQNNVVTQAIT
-379 QEINTLKDKTVG
+379 DLQGKTVA
-391 GIDPQM
+391 DLDATM
-397 NDDGT
+397 NDEGT
-402 EIHLAITNTAGVEI
+402 EIHLAIINDQRQEI

-424 TGGGGG
+424 TGGSG
-430 EQGQTAKIVLTASV
+430 ETGATAKIILSASV
-444 DNPVIREGSPVKLN
+444 DNDTIREGSPVKLLYR
-458 ITYDHQYLGGDQGG
+458 YDHQYLGGDQGG

-493 TTTLTDV
+493 TTTLNDV
-500 APGTLEPLD
+500 AAGDYELD
-509 VTSYIRSGTTDITVK
+509 ITSYVRSGTTDITVK

-531 TGAKRTR
+531 TGATRTR
-538 QATAQVR
+538 QATARVK
-545 AMTLALSSSYSL
+545 AMTLTLSSAYSL
-557 ANTIAG
+557 ANSIAG

-573 IPFTVSGSGSKTVS
+573 IPFTVSGSGRKTIT
-587 LYLDGKPFDTKVIN
+587 LYLDGEAYDTKEVT

-607 GSFTVPMAGLATGRH
+607 GSFTVPLSGLTVGRH

-631 ASETLTLYSESVFI
+631 ASDTLTLRSESIFI
-645 DLLKS
+645 DLLKKP
-650 DATGVA
+650 ATGYA
-656 PAPFIGAMIIFSD
+656 PAPFIGTMIIFSD

-674 GTDYLTPTL
+674 NNDYLTPTL
-683 EVGQFERLDFDFVVY
+683 EIGQFERLDFDFVVF
-698 DPDTTPAEMAVYHDG
+698 DPDTTPASMDVYHDG
-713 IASQRKVV
+713 VV
-721 PRTVQKYTNRFTE
+721 TQSITAPRTVQRYTNRFT
-734 AGTEAM
+734 APGTEAM
-740 MFKTGE
+740 KFKTGE
-746 TEYHFNIEVV
+746 TDYLFNIEVV
-756 ESSIDLVETTD
+756 ESDTDLIEVTD
-767 SLRVKLSA
+767 SLRVRLSA
-775 AGRSNNE
+775 AGRSNAE
-782 GNPGVWEFENV
+782 GNPGVWEFEGI
-793 TTDFKGFDWSTNG
+793 TTDFHGFDWSNNG
-806 WTGDALRLTNGASI
+806 WTGDALLLTNGASI
-820 VINDTPFAKDATATG
+820 TINDTPFAKDATATG
-835 FTIEAELMCSN
+835 FTVEAELMCSN

-886 PDIPLKIAFVVQSKA
+886 PDIPLKIAFVVQSKS

-942 VELRNVRIYTRALN
+942 VELRNIRIYDRALT

-968 QTADDMVLLFQKNDI
+968 QTVDEMVLLFEKNDI

-994 KLRAQGKA
+994 KLRAQGKS

-1017 NKKFEVQADVY
+1017 NKKFEVPVDVY
-1028 YYSQYGKEY
+1028 FYSQYGKEY

-1060 YRLYFDRVDKYGAT
+1060 YRLYFDRIDKYECT
-1074 LEVNGVNVPD
+1074 LEVNGVAVPD
-1084 MRYSFKPGARPV
+1084 MCYSFKPGARPV
-1096 PIFCLKADFSDSS
+1096 SIFCLKADFSDSS
-1109 STHNTGGVR
+1109 STHNTGAVR
-1118 IVNEIFKRC
+1118 IVNEVFKRC

-1157 NDGSGVA
+1157 NDGSGVS

-1192 DEATLKGE
+1192 DAEALNGA

-1206 VEFLNNSAA
+1206 LEFLNNSAA

-1224 SNFDNELEFR
+1224 TNFDNELEFR
-1234 FKPDKKWATADEE
+1234 FKADTKWADADP
-1247 DRTAVRRL
+1247 DDQAAVRRL
-1255 WEWIQS
+1255 WSWIQS

-1274 DYFGNEAPFAWYV
+1274 NYFGNEAPFAWYV

-1302 MFVTWDGLIW
+1302 MFVTWDGVIW

-1332 FDYKID
+1332 FDYMID
-1338 FDTIDESQGAYCFA
+1338 FDTVDESQGGAYCFA

-1381 TEYVLDVFNNQFMGE
+1381 TEYVLDVLNNQFMGA
-1396 WCERIYNKDGEYKY
+1396 WCERVYNKDGEYKY
-1410 ITPLLEQG
+1410 ITPLLEDG

-1457 FTVYFSYNF
+1457 FPVYFSYNF
-1466 AADPRSLKITA
+1466 AANPRTLKITA

-1482 FAYGYTN
+1482 FGYGMTN
-1489 GEPTESGPDYRAEG
+1489 GDPTVSGLRANG
-1503 PGDEITLKFYQNLII
+1503 QGDEITLTFSQNLIV
-1518 NDPQNVYG
+1518 NDPQNIYG

-1531 GLDLTSV
+1531 GLDLTNV

-1545 LNLNKCLRLRNLDV
+1545 LNLNKCLRLRSLDA
-1559 SCSTGQTQLTALIL
+1559 SCSEGQTTLTNMIL
-1573 DGCRNLRALD
+1573 ENCRNLRTLD
-1583 VNGLKGLTSLDLSQN
+1583 VNGLNGLSSLNLANN
-1598 KKLETLDASTTQLT
+1598 KKLETFDGETSKLT
-1612 NIIFAQGG
+1612 NVIFAQGG
-1620 TISEAKLPATVQ
+1620 KLSAAKLPATIQ
-1632 TLELRYLQNLAPSA
+1632 TLELRYLQDLAPDA
-1646 LTFSGTP
+1646 LTFAATP

-1660 DNCPLIDWEALLA
+1660 DNCPLIDWEALLT
-1673 RCPATTYLRV
+1673 RCPSTTYLRV

-1724 YLEESEY
+1724 YLPESEY
-1731 NELTAHFPE
+1731 TELTAHFPE
-1740 LNIKQPE
+1740 LNIRQPE

-1773 YDNEFKPSAHVA
+1773 YDNEFMPSAHVS

-1792 RVMAKYTDEGEMTV
+1792 KVMAKYTAEGEMTV
-1806 CPLDDT
+1806 CPLDDS

-1833 ADEGDVMMYEP
+1833 ADEGDVMMFEP
-1844 PRWCKGIDD
+1844 NRWCKGVDD

-1863 SSAKAITQPEGR
+1863 SSAKTVSQPEGR
-1875 KLHAEDMELRDHSA
+1875 KLHPEDMELRDRSA
-1889 CRVSSTY
+1889 CRVSSAY
-1896 GTLEACLSVYDDYR
+1896 ATLEACLTVYDDYR
-1910 VYIAPVSGYKQ
+1910 VYIAPVAGYKQ
-1921 VRWPAV
+1921 ARWPAV

-1939 EDNVV
+1939 EDKVV

-1955 EESYLFTSVPEGA
+1955 EESYLFASVPEGA
-1968 VKIAFTCRRDVVFSF
+1968 VKIAFTCRRDVAFSF
-1983 VWLTTSDQID
+1983 AWLTTSDQIE
-1993 AIEPDAWKTG
+1993 AIEPDAWQTG
-2003 DYLVAVNKAYYGNLQ
+2003 EYLVGVNKAYYGNLQ

-2028 VSTSQSQFADY
+2028 VSVSQSQFADY

-2044 KGFTLIT
+2044 TGFTLIT

-2058 ARLFWATYGNRD
+2058 ARLFWAKYGNRD

-2094 KDTIKNPSATLG
+2094 KDTIANPSAAIGT
-2106 AAGGWYYND
+2106 AGGYYYDD

-2123 SINALGYDNLWGNVA
+2123 SINALGYDNLWGNVS

-2169 NDSWIIELH
+2169 NDSWIVELH

-2206 SSARLVLR
+2206 SSARVVLR
-2214 SSHNAHTYAG
+2214 SSGNAYANAG
-2224 VSYAY
+2224 VSYAT
-2229 ANHDSSYTHASCG
+2229 ANYDAASANAWSG

>member
-1 MADTTTQAFIDNLI
+1 MADTTQTFIDNLI

-53 ATEQAERQ
+53 ANEKSERE

-68 RTIDTLQL
+68 RTIETVQL
-76 ALQTV
+76 ALQAV
-81 TKTAKDAQE
+81 KQTANNAQS
-90 AAATNRQSINLILG
+90 AATTNRQSINLILG
-104 RNASQAIE
+104 KNASTAIE
-112 NFNEILKFLEGVKDS
+112 NFNEILAFLEGVKDS
-127 DSLVNLFDEI
+127 DSLVNLFDKI
-137 RQRLDGFE
+137 RLRLDAFDR
-145 GEVERLDS
+145 EVERLDS
-153 IDESHEDRITVL
+153 INETQDDRISEIEVL
-165 EELYQVVKVYDTLEV
+165 NQVVKVYETLEV
-180 DTTTETGIYYYSS
+180 DNTTDTGIYYYSAS
-193 SAASSNKNVLIVK
+193 GSSSNKNVLIVK
-206 SSPGPNIVGGGQG
+206 SSPGPNIIGGGQG
-219 VVVAQ
+219 ITVAQ

-235 TGSRSGRPGSVLIWG
+235 TGARSGRPGSVLEWG

-272 ANGFYDLASAIEAVP
+272 ENGFYDLASAIEAVP
-287 ETHRALGRWIT
+287 ATHRALGRWIT

-329 GKGKITGIKLNN
+329 DKGKINYIKLNN
-341 QTVNPDA
+341 QTVTPDA
-348 EGVVNITV
+348 EGVVNITI
-356 DEVEVDGTL
+356 DEVEVDETL
-365 SPTSTNPVQNNVIT
+365 SDNSTNPVQNNVIT
-379 QEINTLKDKTVG
+379 QKIAELEAKTVA
-391 GIDPQM
+391 DLDVTL
-397 NDDGT
+397 NDDQT
-402 EIHLAITNTAGVEI
+402 EAHISILNSKRDEI
-416 AGCDIPVS
+416 AGADIPIGS
-424 TGGGGG
+424 GGSG
-430 EQGQTAKIVLTASV
+430 EQGQSAKIVLSASV

-493 TTTLTDV
+493 STTLTDV
-500 APGTLEPLD
+500 SPGSLEPLD

-545 AMTLALSSSYSL
+545 AMTLTLSSSYTL

-587 LYLDGKPFDTKVIN
+587 LYLDGQPFDTKVIN

-607 GSFTVPMAGLATGRH
+607 GSFTVPMAGLSTGRH

-631 ASETLTLYSESVFI
+631 ASDTLTLYSESVFI
-645 DLLKS
+645 DLLK
-650 DATGVA
+650 ANALGKA

-683 EVGQFERLDFDFVVY
+683 EVGQFERIDFDFVVY

-713 IASQRKVV
+713 IASQRITA

-775 AGRSNNE
+775 SGRSNNE
-782 GNPGVWEFENV
+782 GNPDIWEFENV

-820 VINDTPFAKDATATG
+820 VINDTPLAKDATATG

-851 GVVMECMAEGVGFQM
+851 GVVMECMSEGIGFQM

-923 ASLMQMNPAKISVN
+923 ASLMQQNPAKISVN

-942 VELRNVRIYTRALN
+942 VELRNIRIYDRALN

-968 QTADDMVLLFQKNDI
+968 QTVDEMVLLFEKNDI

-994 KLRAQGKA
+994 KLRSQGKS
-1002 VMRIVGDVDLVNQTN
+1002 VMRIVGDVNLVNQTN
-1017 NKKFEVQADVY
+1017 NKKFEVPVDVY
-1028 YYSQYGKEY
+1028 FYSQYGKEY

-1084 MRYSFKPGARPV
+1084 MCYSFKPGARPV

-1127 GWLTPPQA
+1127 GWLTPPQK
-1135 AYKGDYD
+1135 AYKGEYD

-1234 FKPDKKWATADEE
+1234 FKPDKKWSTADEE

-1302 MFVTWDGLIW
+1302 MFATWDGLIW

-1332 FDYKID
+1332 FDYMID
-1338 FDTIDESQGAYCFA
+1338 FDTVDESQGGAYCFA

-1381 TEYVLDVFNNQFMGE
+1381 TEYVLDVFNNQFMSE

-1410 ITPLLEQG
+1410 ITPLLEDG

-1457 FTVYFSYNF
+1457 FPVYFSYNF
-1466 AADPRSLKITA
+1466 AANPRSLKITA

-1482 FAYGYTN
+1482 FGYGMTN
-1489 GEPTESGPDYRAEG
+1489 GDPTVSGLRAKG
-1503 PGDEITLKFYQNLII
+1503 QGDEITLTFNQNLIV
-1518 NDPQNVYG
+1518 NDPQNIYG

-1531 GLDLTSV
+1531 GLDLTNV

-1559 SCSTGQTQLTALIL
+1559 SCSSGSTTLTGLIL
-1573 DGCRNLRALD
+1573 ENCRNLRSLN
-1583 VNGLKGLTSLDLSQN
+1583 VNGQNGLTSLNLAEN
-1598 KKLETLDASTTQLT
+1598 KKLETLDASTSRLT
-1612 NIIFAQGG
+1612 NVMFAQGG
-1620 TISEAKLPATVQ
+1620 TLSEAKLPATIQ

-1747 WTVIKYDETVSDGK
+1747 WTVVKYDETVSDSK

-1773 YDNEFKPSAHVA
+1773 YDNEFQMSAHVA
-1785 AILAKRH
+1785 VIESRRH
-1792 RVMAKYTDEGEMTV
+1792 RVMAKYTAPVEMTV
-1806 CPLDDT
+1806 CPLDDE
-1812 DSRRYHDGTEAN
+1812 DSRYYHDGTEAN
-1824 LQGFNHATK
+1824 LEGYNSKTK
-1833 ADEGDVMMYEP
+1833 ADEGDFMMFEP
-1844 PRWCKGIDD
+1844 RRWCKGVDD
-1853 FINRCHYDCF
+1853 FINRAHYDCW
-1863 SSAKAITQPEGR
+1863 SSLDVVTPIEGV
-1875 KLHAEDMELRDHSA
+1875 KLYPADMLMIDRSA
-1889 CRVSSTY
+1889 CRVASNY
-1896 GTLEACLSVYDDYR
+1896 NTLDDSLMTFDDMR
-1910 VYIAPVSGYKQ
+1910 VYVAPVAGYKQ

-1927 NSSVYGAVFLDA
+1927 SSAVYGAVFLDD
-1939 EDNVV
+1939 EDNIV
-1944 GRAAANSGRMT
+1944 GRAAANNGRMNA
-1955 EESYLFTSVPEGA
+1955 ESYLFTTIPAGA
-1968 VKIAFTCRRDVVFSF
+1968 VKIAFTCDRDAPFTF
-1983 VWLTTSDQID
+1983 VWLTTSDQIH
-1993 AIEPDAWKTG
+1993 AIEPDPWNTG
-2003 DYLVAVNKAYYGNLQ
+2003 EYLVGVEKAHYANRQ
-2018 IRSINGVSPT
+2018 IRSIAGVVPT
-2028 VSTSQSQFADY
+2028 VSVSTAQFEDY
-2039 CRRRG
+2039 CTQRG
-2044 KGFTLIT
+2044 EGFTPIT
-2051 YNMHRDI
+2051 YAMHRDI
-2058 ARLFWATYGNRD
+2058 ARLFFAEHGDRD
-2070 SSAVCGYGSGSNTTL
+2070 SSGVNGYGSGS
-2085 TGLTAFLGM
+2085 TGTPTGQTAFLG
-2094 KDTIKNPSATLG
+2094 KRETKAPTTYG
-2106 AAGGWYYND
+2106 AAGGTYYD
-2115 TNTLRNAT
+2115 ETGTLKT
-2123 SINALGYDNLWGNVA
+2123 ISSISSLGYANLWGNVG
-2138 EWMEGVHSE
+2138 EWMGGVRSE
-2147 YLVYHIADPDSDT
+2147 YLVWKFKETDGT
-2160 ERKVKSGNV
+2160 ERQVKSAAIS
-2169 NDSWIIELH
+2169 DSWIVEVA
-2178 NGRFMDVVPVVLN
+2178 NGRRMDIVPVVMG
-2191 GTETTHYGDKFWCSN
+2191 GTETTYYRDKFNCSN
-2206 SSARLVLR
+2206 SAGRSVFRSYNSA
-2214 SSHNAHTYAG
+2214 NASAG
-2224 VSYAY
+2224 VSFAF
-2229 ANHDSSYTHASCG
+2229 SSYDPSTMHPHIG
-2242 SRLAFIGKIVY
+2242 SRLAFIGIIVY
-2253 TLNVAAFLEAEAIA
+2253 TLNVAAFKEAEAIG

>member
-1 MADTTTQAFIDNLI
+1 MADTTQQFIDNLI

-44 NLLTNNSAV
+44 DLLTNNSAV
-53 ATEQAERQ
+53 ATEKAERQ

-81 TKTAKDAQE
+81 TRTASDAQT
-90 AAATNRQSINLILG
+90 AAATNRTAINNLLG
-104 RNASQAIE
+104 KNASTAIE
-112 NFNEILKFLEGVKDS
+112 NFNEIITFLNGVKDS
-127 DSLVNLFDEI
+127 DSLVAL
-137 RQRLDGFE
+137 L
-145 GEVERLDS
+145 S
-153 IDESHEDRITVL
+153 AIDERITENAKKIREQGYSISDLQYKTELL
-165 EELYQVVKVYDTLEV
+165 EAGFKVEDNGYNLDALTESGFYFLEGP
-180 DTTTETGIYYYSS
+180 TNEI
-193 SAASSNKNVLIVK
+193 LIVYCYA
-206 SSPGPNIVGGGQG
+206 GPNAVGKPISYNF
-219 VVVAQ
+219 VQ
-224 YLFDSDGLKYR
+224 YLFTAGGLKFR
-235 TGSRSGRPGSVLIWG
+235 NGRAAGLTAAAEW
-250 EWQGVGQKGAGN
+250 EDWQGVGQKGAGN
-262 LINITELVPP
+262 LINVTELVPP
-272 ANGFYDLASAIEAVP
+272 ENGFYDLQAAIEAVP
-287 ETHRALGRWIT
+287 ATHRALGRWIT
-298 YRLGTGEWETKQFK
+298 YRLGTGDWETKQFK
-312 GSTLSQW
+312 GSTLTQW
-319 ETPGAWEDTG
+319 EKAESWEDTG
-329 GKGKITGIKLNN
+329 GKGTITGIKLNN
-341 QTVNPDA
+341 TPVNPDA
-348 EGVVNITV
+348 EGIVNITV
-356 DEVEVDGTL
+356 DELEVDETL
-365 SPTSTNPVQNNVIT
+365 NDKSTNPVQNNVIT
-379 QEINTLKDKTVG
+379 QAITDLQGKTVV
-391 GIDPQM
+391 DLDATM
-397 NDDGT
+397 NDEGT
-402 EIHLAITNTAGVEI
+402 EIHLAIINDQRQEI

-424 TGGGGG
+424 TGGSG
-430 EQGQTAKIVLTASV
+430 ETGATAKIILSASV
-444 DNPVIREGSPVKLN
+444 DNDTIREGSPVKLLYR
-458 ITYDHQYLGGDQGG
+458 YDHQYLGGDQGG

-493 TTTLTDV
+493 TTTLNDV
-500 APGTLEPLD
+500 AAGDYELD
-509 VTSYIRSGTTDITVK
+509 ITSYVRSGTTDITVK

-531 TGAKRTR
+531 TGATRTR
-538 QATAQVR
+538 QATARVK
-545 AMTLALSSSYSL
+545 AMTLTLSSAYSL
-557 ANTIAG
+557 ANSIAG

-573 IPFTVSGSGSKTVS
+573 IPFTVSGSGRKTIT
-587 LYLDGKPFDTKVIN
+587 LYLDGEAYDTKEVT

-607 GSFTVPMAGLATGRH
+607 GSFTVPLSGLTVGRH
-622 NVQMVAELE
+622 NIQMVAELE
-631 ASETLTLYSESVFI
+631 ASDTLTLRSESIFI
-645 DLLKS
+645 DLLKKP
-650 DATGVA
+650 ATGYA
-656 PAPFIGAMIIFSD
+656 PAPFIGTMIIFAD

-674 GTDYLTPTL
+674 NNDYLTPTL
-683 EVGQFERLDFDFVVY
+683 EIGQFERLDFDFVVF
-698 DPDTTPAEMAVYHDG
+698 DPDTTPASMDVYHDG
-713 IASQRKVV
+713 VV
-721 PRTVQKYTNRFTE
+721 TQSITAPRTVQRYTNRFT
-734 AGTEAM
+734 APGTEAM
-740 MFKTGE
+740 KFKTGE
-746 TEYHFNIEVV
+746 TDYLFNIEVV
-756 ESSIDLVETTD
+756 ESDIDLIEVTD
-767 SLRVKLSA
+767 SLRVRLSA
-775 AGRSNNE
+775 AGRSNAE
-782 GNPGVWEFENV
+782 GNPGVWEFEGI
-793 TTDFKGFDWSTNG
+793 TTDFHGFDWSNNG
-806 WTGDALRLTNGASI
+806 WTGDALLLTNGASI
-820 VINDTPFAKDATATG
+820 TINDTPFAKDATATG
-835 FTIEAELMCSN
+835 FTVEAELMCSN
-846 VSDRE
+846 VSDRN
-851 GVVMECMAEGVGFQM
+851 GVVMSCFADGVGLEM
-866 TTEQAK
+866 TTEQA
-872 IRVSGGQ
+872 RMVVSGGQ

-886 PDIPLKIAFVVQSKA
+886 PDIPIKIAFVVESKNE
-901 DNRLLQLYVNGIRD
+901 NRLLHLYVNGIRD
-915 RALQYQAA
+915 RSLQYQAA
-923 ASLMQMNPAKISVN
+923 ASLMQINPAKITVS

-942 VELRNVRIYTRALN
+942 VELRNVRIYDRALS
-956 DDEILSNYMVDR
+956 DDEMLSNFMVDR
-968 QTADDMVLLFQKNDI
+968 STADEMVILFQKNDI

-994 KLRAQGKA
+994 KLRAQGKS

-1017 NKKFEVQADVY
+1017 NKKFEVPVDVY
-1028 YYSQYGKEY
+1028 FYSQYGKEY

-1060 YRLYFDRVDKYGAT
+1060 YRLYFDRIDKYECT
-1074 LEVNGVNVPD
+1074 LEVNGVAVPD
-1084 MRYSFKPGARPV
+1084 MCYSFKPGARPV
-1096 PIFCLKADFSDSS
+1096 SIFCLKADFSDSS
-1109 STHNTGGVR
+1109 STHNTGAVR
-1118 IVNEIFKRC
+1118 IVNEVYKRC

-1157 NDGSGVA
+1157 NDGSGVS

-1192 DEATLKGE
+1192 DEAALNGT

-1206 VEFLNNSAA
+1206 LEFLNNSAA

-1224 SNFDNELEFR
+1224 TNFDNELEFR
-1234 FKPDKKWATADEE
+1234 FKADTKWADADP
-1247 DRTAVRRL
+1247 DDQAAVRRL
-1255 WEWIQS
+1255 WSWIQS

-1274 DYFGNEAPFAWYV
+1274 NYFGNEAPFAWYV

-1302 MFVTWDGLIW
+1302 MFVTWDGVIW

-1332 FDYKID
+1332 FDYMID
-1338 FDTIDESQGAYCFA
+1338 FDTVDESQGGAYCFA

-1381 TEYVLDVFNNQFMGE
+1381 TEYVLDVLNNQFMGA
-1396 WCERIYNKDGEYKY
+1396 WCERVYNKDGEYKY
-1410 ITPLLEQG
+1410 ITPLLEDG

-1457 FTVYFSYNF
+1457 FPVYFSYNF
-1466 AADPRSLKITA
+1466 AANPRTLKITA

-1482 FAYGYTN
+1482 FGYGMTN
-1489 GEPTESGPDYRAEG
+1489 GDPTVSGLRANG
-1503 PGDEITLKFYQNLII
+1503 QGDEITLTFSQNLIV
-1518 NDPQNVYG
+1518 NDPQNIYG

-1531 GLDLTSV
+1531 GLDLTNV

-1545 LNLNKCLRLRNLDV
+1545 LNLNKCLRLRSLDA
-1559 SCSTGQTQLTALIL
+1559 SCSEGQTTLTNMIL
-1573 DGCRNLRALD
+1573 ENCRNLRTLD
-1583 VNGLKGLTSLDLSQN
+1583 VNGLNGLSSLNLANN
-1598 KKLETLDASTTQLT
+1598 KKLETFDGETSKLT
-1612 NIIFAQGG
+1612 NVIFAQGG
-1620 TISEAKLPATVQ
+1620 KLSAAKLPATIQ
-1632 TLELRYLQNLAPSA
+1632 TLELRYLQDLAPDA
-1646 LTFSGTP
+1646 LTFAAPP

-1660 DNCPLIDWEALLA
+1660 DNCPLIDWEALLT
-1673 RCPATTYLRV
+1673 RCPSTTYLRV

-1724 YLEESEY
+1724 YLPESEY
-1731 NELTAHFPE
+1731 TELTAHFPE
-1740 LNIKQPE
+1740 LNIRQPE

-1773 YDNEFKPSAHVA
+1773 YDNEFMPSAHVS

-1792 RVMAKYTDEGEMTV
+1792 KVMAKYTAEGEMTV
-1806 CPLDDT
+1806 CPLDDS

-1833 ADEGDVMMYEP
+1833 ADEGDVMMFEP
-1844 PRWCKGIDD
+1844 NRWCKGVDD

-1863 SSAKAITQPEGR
+1863 SSAKTVSQPEGR
-1875 KLHAEDMELRDHSA
+1875 KLHPEDMELRDRSA
-1889 CRVSSTY
+1889 CRVSSAY
-1896 GTLEACLSVYDDYR
+1896 ATLEACLTVYDDYR
-1910 VYIAPVSGYKQ
+1910 VYIAPVAGYKQ
-1921 VRWPAV
+1921 ARWPAV

-1939 EDNVV
+1939 EDKVV

-1955 EESYLFTSVPEGA
+1955 EESYLFASVPEGA
-1968 VKIAFTCRRDVVFSF
+1968 VKIAFTCRRDVAFSF
-1983 VWLTTSDQID
+1983 AWLTTSDQIE
-1993 AIEPDAWKTG
+1993 AIEPDAWQTG
-2003 DYLVAVNKAYYGNLQ
+2003 EYLVGVNKAYYGNLQ

-2028 VSTSQSQFADY
+2028 VSVSQSQFADY

-2058 ARLFWATYGNRD
+2058 ARLFWAKYGNRD
-2070 SSAVCGYGSGSNTTL
+2070 SSAVCGYGPGSNTTL

-2094 KDTIKNPSATLG
+2094 KDTIANPSAAIGT
-2106 AAGGWYYND
+2106 AGGYYYDD

-2169 NDSWIIELH
+2169 NDSWIVELH

-2206 SSARLVLR
+2206 SSARVVLR
-2214 SSHNAHTYAG
+2214 SSDNANTYAG
-2224 VSYAY
+2224 VSYANAY
-2229 ANHDSSYTHASCG
+2229 NVAAYSSAWYG

>member
-53 ATEQAERQ
+53 ATERSERQ

-153 IDESHEDRITVL
+153 IDETHEDRITVL
-165 EELYQVVKVYDTLEV
+165 EELYQVVKVYDTLYV
-180 DTTTETGIYYYSS
+180 DDTKDTGIYYYGASGS
-193 SAASSNKNVLIVK
+193 SSNKNVLIVK
-206 SSPGPNIVGGGQG
+206 SSPGPNLIGGGQG
-219 VVVAQ
+219 FTVSQ

-235 TGSRSGRPGSVLIWG
+235 TGSRSGKPGSVLNWG

-329 GKGKITGIKLNN
+329 GKGKITGIKVNN

-356 DEVEVDGTL
+356 DEVEVDETL
-365 SPTSTNPVQNNVIT
+365 SLTSTNPVQNNVIT

-545 AMTLALSSSYSL
+545 AMTLTLSSSYTL

-563 GGYGPYDTVA
+563 GGYGPYNTVA

-607 GSFTVPMAGLATGRH
+607 GSFAVPMAGLATGRH

-645 DLLKS
+645 DLLKA

-674 GTDYLTPTL
+674 GADYLTPTL

-713 IASQRKVV
+713 IASQRITA

-734 AGTEAM
+734 SGTEAM

-886 PDIPLKIAFVVQSKA
+886 PDIPLKIAFVVQSKS

-1017 NKKFEVQADVY
+1017 NKKFEVTADVY

-1164 KFLGKYNFN
+1164 RFLGKYNFN

-1255 WEWIQS
+1255 WEWIQA

-1274 DYFGNEAPFAWYV
+1274 GYFGNEAPFAWYV

-1332 FDYKID
+1332 FDYMID

-1489 GEPTESGPDYRAEG
+1489 GEPTESGPDYRAEY

-1583 VNGLKGLTSLDLSQN
+1583 VNGLKGLTTLDLSQN

-1673 RCPATTYLRV
+1673 RCPATTYLRA

-1792 RVMAKYTDEGEMTV
+1792 RVMAKYTAEGETTV
-1806 CPLDDT
+1806 CPLDDS
-1812 DSRRYHDGTEAN
+1812 DGRRYHDGTEAN
-1824 LQGFNHATK
+1824 LQGFKHATK

-1844 PRWCKGIDD
+1844 NRWCKGIDD

-1863 SSAKAITQPEGR
+1863 SSAKAITRPEGR
-1875 KLHAEDMELRDHSA
+1875 KLYAEDMELRDRSA
-1889 CRVSSTY
+1889 CRVSSAY

-1910 VYIAPVSGYKQ
+1910 VYIAPVSGYRQ
-1921 VRWPAV
+1921 ARWPAV

-1968 VKIAFTCRRDVVFSF
+1968 VKIAFTCRRDVAFSF

-1993 AIEPDAWKTG
+1993 AIEPDAWQTG
-2003 DYLVAVNKAYYGNLQ
+2003 EYLVGVNKAYYGNLQ

-2028 VSTSQSQFADY
+2028 VNTSQSQFADY

-2106 AAGGWYYND
+2106 AAGGWYYDD

-2206 SSARLVLR
+2206 SSTRVVLR
-2214 SSHNAHTYAG
+2214 SGYHAYANAG
-2224 VSYAY
+2224 VSYANAGY
-2229 ANHDSSYTHASCG
+2229 DSSHTHAWDG

>member
-1 MADTTTQAFIDNLI
+1 MADATQQFIDNLI
-15 TVIWNAEDPES
+15 KTIWNAEDAES
-26 VTNEMVA
+26 VTNDMVA
-33 RVFDFLNKGYK
+33 RVFDFLNTGYK

-53 ATEQAERQ
+53 NDERAERQ

-68 RTIDTLQL
+68 RTVDMLQL
-76 ALQTV
+76 ALQSV
-81 TKTAKDAQE
+81 RQTAEE
-90 AAATNRQSINLILG
+90 ADRDIRTLDGTINNLFNGNI
-104 RNASQAIE
+104 SQAIE
-112 NFNEILKFLEGVKDS
+112 TFTEVVKFLEGIRDS
-127 DSLVNLFDEI
+127 ETMVGFLNAISSKLGEHEREI
-137 RQRLDGFE
+137 
-145 GEVERLDS
+145 ERLDS
-153 IDESHEDRITVL
+153 IDESLNDRIAEVEPVTTA
-165 EELYQVVKVYDTLEV
+165 VKVVGDLFL
-180 DTTTETGIYYYSS
+180 DETVESGVYVYGNAGMTRTAVVTSIS
-193 SAASSNKNVLIVK
+193 
-206 SSPGPNIVGGGQG
+206 GPVMQGGGQNRYF
-219 VVVAQ
+219 AQ
-224 YLFDSDGLKYR
+224 YVFNEDGMVYR
-235 TGSRSGRPGSVLIWG
+235 TGFKSGKAGSTLTWQ

-262 LINITELVPP
+262 LINVTELVPP

-312 GSTLSQW
+312 GSSLSQW

-341 QTVNPDA
+341 TPVNPDA
-348 EGVVNITV
+348 EGVVNIIV
-356 DEVEVDGTL
+356 DEVEVDPTL
-365 SPTSTNPVQNNVIT
+365 STTSTNPVQNNVIT
-379 QEINTLKDKTVG
+379 QRLNELEEKTIAD
-391 GIDPQM
+391 IDISLNEDQ
-397 NDDGT
+397 T
-402 EIHLAITNTAGVEI
+402 EAHISILNKSRNEI
-416 AGCDIPVS
+416 AGGDIPVGS
-424 TGGGGG
+424 GSGSG
-430 EQGQTAKIVLTASV
+430 EQGQTAKIILSASV
-444 DNPVIREGSPVKLN
+444 DHPVIREGSTVKLN
-458 ITYDHQYLGGDQGG
+458 ISYDHQYLGGDQGG

-493 TTTLTDV
+493 TTTLSDV
-500 APGTLEPLD
+500 APGTLEPID

-531 TGAKRTR
+531 TGSKRTR

-545 AMTLALSSSYSL
+545 ALTLSLSCSYSL
-557 ANTIAG
+557 ANTVAT

-587 LYLDGKPFDTKVIN
+587 LYLDGRPFDTKVVN

-607 GSFTVPMAGLATGRH
+607 GSFSVPMGGLATGRH
-622 NVQMVAELE
+622 NIQIVAELE
-631 ASETLTLYSESVFI
+631 ASDALTLHSESIFI

-650 DATGVA
+650 DATGGT
-656 PAPFIGAMIIFSD
+656 PAPFIGAMIVFPD
-669 GRIFE
+669 GRVFE
-674 GTDYLTPTL
+674 GSDYLIPKL
-683 EVGQFERLDFDFVVY
+683 EIGQFERIDFDFVVY
-698 DPDTTPAEMAVYHDG
+698 DPEMTPATMAVLHNGVPSQTID
-713 IASQRKVV
+713 AS
-721 PRTVQKYTNRFTE
+721 RTVQKYTNRFT
-734 AGTEAM
+734 APGTEKMA
-740 MFKTGE
+740 FQTGE
-746 TEYHFNIEVV
+746 TVYRFDIAVV
-756 ESSIDLVETTD
+756 ESSINLVETTD
-767 SLRVKLSA
+767 SLRVKLNAS
-775 AGRSNNE
+775 GRSNAE
-782 GNPGVWEFENV
+782 GNPGVWEYGGV
-793 TTDFKGFDWSTNG
+793 TTDFHGFDWSTNG
-806 WTGDALRLTNGASI
+806 WTGDALRLTNGANI
-820 VINDTPFAKDATATG
+820 VINDMPFAKDATATG

-851 GVVMECMAEGVGFQM
+851 GVVMECMAEGVGFRM
-866 TTEQAK
+866 TTEEAS

-879 ELETKFA
+879 VLETMFA
-886 PDIPLKIAFVVQSKA
+886 PDIPLKIAFVVQGKS

-923 ASLMQMNPAKISVN
+923 ASLMQMDPAKISVS

-942 VELRNVRIYTRALN
+942 VELRNVRIYSRALT

-968 QTADDMVLLFQKNDI
+968 QTADEMVLLFQKNDV
-983 LNDETDEVDID
+983 LNDETDEVDIE

-1002 VMRIVGDVDLVNQTN
+1002 IMRIVGDVDLVNQTN
-1017 NKKFEVQADVY
+1017 NKKFEVPVDVY

-1060 YRLYFDRVDKYGAT
+1060 YRLYFDRMSKYDCS

-1084 MRYSFKPGARPV
+1084 MCYSFKPGARPV
-1096 PIFCLKADFSDSS
+1096 SIFCLKADFSDSS

-1118 IVNEIFKRC
+1118 IINEVFRRC

-1135 AYKGDYD
+1135 AYKGKYD

-1157 NDGSGVA
+1157 NSGSGVA

-1184 FEGIEGYN
+1184 FEGIEGFN
-1192 DEATLKGE
+1192 DADALQGQ

-1206 VEFLNNSAA
+1206 LEFLNNSAA

-1234 FKPDKKWATADEE
+1234 FKPDKTWATADEQ
-1247 DRTAVRRL
+1247 DRGAVRRL

-1261 CKGNPA
+1261 CKKNPT
-1267 KFLREYK
+1267 KFLREYR
-1274 DYFGNEAPFAWYV
+1274 DYFINESPFAWYA

-1302 MFVTWDGLIW
+1302 MLVTWDSVHW
-1312 YIIPYDMD
+1312 MFIPYDFD
-1320 TLFGERNDSYLK
+1320 TLFGERNDSVLK
-1332 FDYKID
+1332 FDYMID
-1338 FDTIDESQGAYCFA
+1338 FDTYDKSQNGYCFA

-1359 ELVRGCPDKLAEV
+1359 DLVRGCPDKLAEV

-1381 TEYVLDVFNNQFMGE
+1381 TEYVLDVLNKQFMGE

-1410 ITPLLEQG
+1410 ITPLLEEG
-1418 RDYLYALQGSRYA
+1418 RDYLYALQGSRFA

-1457 FTVYFSYNF
+1457 FPVYFSYNF
-1466 AADPRSLKITA
+1466 AADRRTVEITA
-1477 AERFC
+1477 AERFF
-1482 FAYGYTN
+1482 FAYGMTN
-1489 GEPTESGPDYRAEG
+1489 GDPTVSGSNCRADG
-1503 PGDEITLKFYQNLII
+1503 PGDKVLLDLFQNLIV
-1518 NDPQNVYG
+1518 NDPQNIYG
-1526 ASRIQ
+1526 ASRIRE
-1531 GLDLTSV
+1531 LDLSDV

-1545 LNLNKCLRLRNLDV
+1545 LNLNKCVRLRNLDA
-1559 SCSTGQTQLTALIL
+1559 SCSGGQTQLTALIL
-1573 DGCRNLRALD
+1573 EQCRNLRSLN
-1583 VNGLKGLTSLDLSQN
+1583 VNGLYGLTSLNLAQN
-1598 KKLETLDASTTQLT
+1598 KKLESLDASNTKLT
-1612 NIIFAQGG
+1612 NVIFAQGG
-1620 TISEAKLPATVQ
+1620 TLSEAKLPATVQ
-1632 TLELRYLQNLAPSA
+1632 TLELRYLPNLAPSA
-1646 LTFSGTP
+1646 LTFAGTP

-1660 DNCPLIDWEALLA
+1660 DNCRLIDWEALLA
-1673 RCPATTYLRV
+1673 RCPNTTYLRV

-1724 YLEESEY
+1724 YLEESDY
-1731 NELTAHFPE
+1731 NELAAHFPE

-1773 YDNEFKPSAHVA
+1773 YDNEFRPSAHVA
-1785 AILAKRH
+1785 AILTRRH
-1792 RVMAKYTDEGEMTV
+1792 RVMAKYTAEGEMTV
-1806 CPLDDT
+1806 CPLDDA

-1824 LQGFNHATK
+1824 LMGFNHATK
-1833 ADEGDVMMYEP
+1833 PDEGDVMMYEP
-1844 PRWCKGIDD
+1844 KRWCKGIDD

-1863 SSAKAITQPEGR
+1863 SSLKSVSQPEGR
-1875 KLHAEDMELRDHSA
+1875 KLFAGEMELHDRDA
-1889 CRVSSTY
+1889 CRVSSTF
-1896 GTLEACLSVYDDYR
+1896 GTFEACLVVYDDYR
-1910 VYIAPVSGYKQ
+1910 VFVAPVSGYRQ

-1939 EDNVV
+1939 DDKVV

-1955 EESYLFTSVPEGA
+1955 EESYLFTSVPKNA
-1968 VKIAFTCRRDVVFSF
+1968 VKIAFTCRRDVEFSF
-1983 VWLTTSDQID
+1983 VWLTTSDSID
-1993 AIEPDAWKTG
+1993 AIEPDAWETG

-2018 IRSINGVSPT
+2018 IRSINGVAPT
-2028 VSTSQSQFADY
+2028 INTSQSQFVDY

-2058 ARLFWATYGNRD
+2058 ARLFWAKYGNRD
-2070 SSAVCGYGSGSNTTL
+2070 SSAVCGYGSGSSATP
-2085 TGLTAFLGM
+2085 TGMTAFLGM
-2094 KDTIKNPSATLG
+2094 KDTIKNHSAAIG
-2106 AAGGWYYND
+2106 SAGGWYYDN
-2115 TNTLRNAT
+2115 TNTLRSAT

-2147 YLVYHIADPDSDT
+2147 YFVYHIADPVT
-2160 ERKVKSGNV
+2160 GEERKVKSGSV
-2169 NDSWIIELH
+2169 ADSWIIELH

-2206 SSARLVLR
+2206 SPARVVNR
-2214 SSHNAHTYAG
+2214 SSDNANSSAG
-2224 VSYAY
+2224 VSYANASY
-2229 ANHDSSYTHASCG
+2229 DSSFARPWSG